1 MILPDL
7 SLLCPRAEQQTIA
20 GKDKSSASG
29 HHLGVNDTDGEE
41 KPYGVRAGVA

>member
-1 MILPDL
+1 MILPAL

-20 GKDKSSASG
+20 GKVKFSASG
-29 HHLGVNDTDGEE
+29 RHLEGSDTDGEE